1 MRRVTHPG
9 PAAAERIAA
18 VACMAVPVEIRLR
31 AGLSVN
37 EAVTGGLAEQG
48 FDAGYVMLR
57 DIDLAPL
64 AYVIPATAP
73 DSDHIAWYSDTKRF
87 GSARLL
93 QAGCMTG
100 LRDDKPFLH
109 CHGLW
114 EADGVTH
121 MGHLLPFDSVI
132 ARDTTAQA
140 WGIGGAAMVARD
152 DPETNFKL
160 FAAETQHS
168 ADTPASGQPAILAS
182 VRPNQ
187 DIGTA
192 IADIARQFGM
202 TKLTVH
208 GIGSLVGCRLL
219 HGEGLDWHANEVLIL
234 DGAFDAGVTRIEA
247 AVVDR
252 DGRLVRGE
260 LAPGANAVSVTFELL
275 LVTP

>member
-1 MRRVTHPG
+1 M
-9 PAAAERIAA
+9 
-18 VACMAVPVEIRLR
+18 PVEIRLK

-57 DIDLAPL
+57 DVELAPL

-73 DSDHIAWYSDTKRF
+73 DSDHIAWYSDTRRF
-87 GSARLL
+87 GLARLL
-93 QAGCMTG
+93 EAGCMTG
-100 LRDDKPFLH
+100 VRDEKPFLH

-114 EADGVTH
+114 EADGVTR

-132 ARDTTAQA
+132 GKEATALA
-140 WGIGGAAMVARD
+140 WGISGATMVARED
-152 DPETNFKL
+152 AETNFKL
-160 FAAETQHS
+160 FKAEAHPTSAA
-168 ADTPASGQPAILAS
+168 PASGRPAILAS

-192 IADIARQFGM
+192 IADIARQHGL

-208 GIGSLVGCRLL
+208 GIGSLVGCRLQD
-219 HGEGLDWHANEVLIL
+219 GAGLDWHANEVLIL
-234 DGAFDAGVTRIEA
+234 DGALDAGVTRMEA

-252 DGRLVRGE
+252 EGRLVRGR
-260 LAPGANAVSVTFELL
+260 LALGANAVSVTFELL
-275 LVTP
+275 LVAA